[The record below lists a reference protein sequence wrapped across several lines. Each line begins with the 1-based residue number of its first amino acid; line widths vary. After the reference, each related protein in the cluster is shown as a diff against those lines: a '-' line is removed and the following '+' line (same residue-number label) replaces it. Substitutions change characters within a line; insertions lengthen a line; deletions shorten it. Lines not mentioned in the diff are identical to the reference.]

1 MKFLLSWGN
10 GCYLCLSSSTRSYLL
25 VSTWCS
31 VSFHWWRAMWINS
44 LEKLLLLHATS
55 TNNLTSSCWFIDNAS
70 QLDTWECKECAESF
84 QSVRLCHSH
93 RCFCQR
99 CGSSLS
105 FFLQFSTSRQIK
117 FCKHYTKS
125 NAFTSRTN
133 IGTKEEMKFR
143 QPHGTCNLTS
153 VPPRYF
159 ERWISYLGLR
169 E

>member
-1 MKFLLSWGN
+1 MSLLFHTI
-10 GCYLCLSSSTRSYLL
+10 LSPGFYVMFSEL
-25 VSTWCS
+25 
-31 VSFHWWRAMWINS
+31 S
-44 LEKLLLLHATS
+44 LMACNVDQQLRKTLALHATS
-55 TNNLTSSCWFIDNAS
+55 TNNLTSYCWFIDNAS

-84 QSVRLCHSH
+84 QSVRICYSH

-143 QPHGTCNLTS
+143 QPHGTCNLAS

-159 ERWISYLGLR
+159 ER
-169 E
+169 